1 LQPERC
7 DLYAGAPMG
16 DRIVLTAPK
25 ADEEQQPEERASF
38 DD

>member
-1 LQPERC
+1 
-7 DLYAGAPMG
+7 MG
-16 DRIVLTAPK
+16 DRIVRTAPK